1 MERKDLIELG
11 IENETVDKIME
22 MHGKTVNPLKQTNES
37 LKAEVDSYKEQVTDR
52 DNQLEEIKS
61 KVGDTDALNVTIES
75 LKQANKDKDDAHQA
89 KMKQVQLDYE
99 VTLALNKAN
108 ARNEKAVKAL
118 LDLDTVKINE
128 DGQLIGLSEQL
139 SNLQETDSYLLIL
152 KRSKRI
158 RQTVQKRKTRH
169 SIRATTGVMMAKK
182 LHLKKSGKPQSIGYS
197 AKRIRRQL
205 NV

>member
-1 MERKDLIELG
+1 MERKDLIDLG

-61 KVGDTDALNVTIES
+61 KVGDTDALNATIAS

-89 KMKQVQLDYE
+89 KMKKVQLDYE

-128 DGQLIGLSEQL
+128 EGQLIGLSEQL
-139 SNLQETDSYLLIL
+139 SNLQETDSYLFDTEMV
-152 KRSKRI
+152 KTDTTNGSDKKDTSFNPGNNRSNDGKE
-158 RQTVQKRKTRH
+158 V
-169 SIRATTGVMMAKK
+169 TGAD
-182 LHLKKSGKPQSIGYS
+182 LGKSLAQQIFGTKED
-197 AKRIRRQL
+197 K
-205 NV
+205 

>member
-1 MERKDLIELG
+1 MERQNLIDLG

-61 KVGDTDALNVTIES
+61 KVGDTDALNATIES

-89 KMKQVQLDYE
+89 KMKKVQLDYE

-118 LDLDTVKINE
+118 LDMDTVKINDE
-128 DGQLIGLSEQL
+128 GQLIGLSEQL
-139 SNLQETDSYLLIL
+139 NNLQETDSYLFDTETV
-152 KRSKRI
+152 KTN
-158 RQTVQKRKTRH
+158 QTD
-169 SIRATTGVMMAKK
+169 G
-182 LHLKKSGKPQSIGYS
+182 SGKKDTSFNPGNNRSNDGKEPDPAETGKAA
-197 AKRIRRQL
+197 AKRLFPQKQ
-205 NV
+205 

>member
-139 SNLQETDSYLLIL
+139 SNLQETDSYLFDTETV
-152 KRSKRI
+152 KTNQTDGSEKKDTSFNPGNNRSNDGKE
-158 RQTVQKRKTRH
+158 
-169 SIRATTGVMMAKK
+169 TTPEEIGKAAVDRLFGKK
-182 LHLKKSGKPQSIGYS
+182 E
-197 AKRIRRQL
+197 
-205 NV
+205 